1 MHPNLCRASN
11 FFSSRQS
18 GACDGDFVVDFFW
31 IRNLSVVGKQLKL
44 VGTGERDER
53 RGIGDDVHELRRSSV
68 WRSSSRSAR
77 L

>member
-1 MHPNLCRASN
+1 
-11 FFSSRQS
+11 
-18 GACDGDFVVDFFW
+18 
-31 IRNLSVVGKQLKL
+31 